1 MSSIYDGQFYVN
13 ILVLG
18 RAGCV
23 KTTFL
28 EKLGLN
34 NLFGNIIKT
43 EWISGIEIDKKG
55 EAEIQSYFS
64 NKTEVHVSKEQ
75 DELDSI
81 IETFKLRSRGETI
94 DNNVNN
100 SFGEN
105 KKLDQLIIMDDV
117 SGVADVSK
125 KFANFLTVSR
135 KFGYNCVYVFHVIVP
150 ASQIWQK
157 IISQTNIF
165 NIFPASVP
173 HNTVAKIIQSNCILQ
188 SKKYVPA
195 RSLWLN
201 RVFTDLANSHEK
213 HCLTII

>member
-1 MSSIYDGQFYVN
+1 MN
-13 ILVLG
+13 H
-18 RAGCV
+18 
-23 KTTFL
+23 
-28 EKLGLN
+28 
-34 NLFGNIIKT
+34 
-43 EWISGIEIDKKG
+43 ISVTRLKFI
-55 EAEIQSYFS
+55 A
-64 NKTEVHVSKEQ
+64 KEQ
-75 DELDSI
+75 DELDSLT
-81 IETFKLRSRGETI
+81 ETFKLRSREESN
-94 DNNVNN
+94 DNHNNVIN

-117 SGVADVSK
+117 SDVADISK

-157 IISQTNIF
+157 IISQTNVF

-173 HNTVAKIIQSNCILQ
+173 HNTDAKTIQINCILL
-188 SKKYVPA
+188 SEKYVPA

-213 HCLTII
+213 HCLTIDCEYLNKNGSG